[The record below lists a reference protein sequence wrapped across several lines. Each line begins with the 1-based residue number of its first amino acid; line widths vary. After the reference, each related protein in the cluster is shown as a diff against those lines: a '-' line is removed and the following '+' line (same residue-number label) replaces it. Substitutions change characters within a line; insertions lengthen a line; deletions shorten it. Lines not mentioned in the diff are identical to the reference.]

1 MRAAWLIAA
10 LAAACSHAQKA
21 EESLALPPYPS
32 NARLIEFLVAPT
44 SEFRF
49 FVDPAAVRPGS
60 DGVVR
65 YTLVARSNAGAEN
78 VSYEGLRCASAD
90 VRIYALGREGGWVVS
105 RADWR
110 PVRSQWHIA
119 LYREYFCPLKEPIAT
134 RDEGIEALRHG
145 GYSITRSLNEDI
157 PRGGGAR

>member
-10 LAAACSHAQKA
+10 LAAACGHAQKV
-21 EESLALPPYPS
+21 EETLVLPPYPRDE
-32 NARLIEFLVAPT
+32 RLIEFFVTAT

-65 YTLVARSNAGAEN
+65 YTLVARSSAGAEN

-90 VRIYALGREGGWVVS
+90 VRIYALGRERGWVS
-105 RADWR
+105 SKADWR
-110 PVRSQWHIA
+110 PIRTQWHIV
-119 LYREYFCPLKEPIAT
+119 LYREYFCPQKEPIASAG
-134 RDEGIEALRHG
+134 EGIEALRRG
-145 GYSITRSLNEDI
+145 GPSITRSLSEDI